1 MTPTRRAIL
10 GSACLFAGLLVTG
23 CARQRRSNLPTYPAL
38 SDTDALKVLAD
49 RAASVKTL
57 SAPADLT
64 LTRPDGDSVRLDAA
78 IVMAP
83 PDRLRLRAWKFGQAV
98 FDLTLTEEGLWVMT
112 PDDPGR
118 REKVLPASVSAAQ
131 FAREWALLT
140 GQFFTAPDLSV
151 RSESNRLLVRRR
163 LEDGRTITC
172 TVDRP
177 TLTPRTYVK
186 RDEAGR
192 PRFTLALSDYQMI
205 NGIPWPTRL
214 DARSGDGKIAV
225 RMKEV
230 DLNGELSPTAFRP
243 PRRAEK
249 RP

>member
-10 GSACLFAGLLVTG
+10 VRACLCAGLMMAG
-23 CARQRRSNLPTYPAL
+23 CARRKPSNLPTYPAL
-38 SDTDALKVLAD
+38 PDSEALRVLAD

-64 LTRPDGDSVRLDAA
+64 LTRPGGDSVRLDAA

-98 FDLTLTEEGLWVMT
+98 FDLTLTEEGRWVMT
-112 PDDPGR
+112 PEDPGR
-118 REKVLPASVSAAQ
+118 REKMLPASVSAAQ
-131 FAREWALLT
+131 FAREWALLN

-151 RSESNRLLVRRR
+151 RSENNRLLVRRQ
-163 LEDGRTITC
+163 LDDGRTITC

-177 TLTPRTYVK
+177 TLTPRTYVM
-186 RDEAGR
+186 RDGAGR
-192 PRFTLALSDYQMI
+192 ARFTLALSDYQVI
-205 NGIPWPTRL
+205 NEIPWPLRL
-214 DARSGDGKIAV
+214 DARSGDGKISV

-230 DLNGELSPTAFRP
+230 DLNGDLSPTAFRP

>member
-10 GSACLFAGLLVTG
+10 GSACLFAGGLLSG
-23 CARQRRSNLPTYPAL
+23 CARSRPSGLPTYRNL
-38 SDTDALKVLAD
+38 SDSESLDVLAR
-49 RAASVKTL
+49 RAAAVKTL

-64 LTRPDGDSVRLDAA
+64 LTRPGGDSVRLDAA

-98 FDLTLTEEGLWVMT
+98 FDLTLTEEGLWIMT

-131 FAREWALLT
+131 FAREWALLN
-140 GQFFTAPDLSV
+140 GQFFTAPDLAT
-151 RSESNRLLVRRR
+151 RTDGNRLLVRRD

-172 TVDRP
+172 AVDRP
-177 TLTPRTYVK
+177 TLTPRSYVM
-186 RDEAGR
+186 RDGAGC
-192 PRFTLALSDYQMI
+192 PRITLALSDYQVV
-205 NGIPWPTRL
+205 NEVPWPMRL
-214 DARSGDGKIAV
+214 DARSGDGRITV

-230 DLNGELSPTAFRP
+230 DLNGELSAAAFRP

-249 RP
+249 RS